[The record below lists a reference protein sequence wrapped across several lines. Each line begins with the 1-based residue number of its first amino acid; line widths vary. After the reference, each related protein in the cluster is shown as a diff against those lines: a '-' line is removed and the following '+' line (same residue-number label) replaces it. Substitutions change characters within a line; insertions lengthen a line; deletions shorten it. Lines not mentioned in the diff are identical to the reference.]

1 MTKKI
6 TYYMTRSLGA
16 LRNTLKK
23 TEISGNKSQTRGGE
37 GGLTQN
43 QLFMF
48 VYQDLL
54 HAKIILKC

>member
-1 MTKKI
+1 
-6 TYYMTRSLGA
+6 MTRSLGA
-16 LRNTLKK
+16 LRNTLKN
-23 TEISGNKSQTRGGE
+23 GNKSKIRGEE

>member
-1 MTKKI
+1 MTKKT

-23 TEISGNKSQTRGGE
+23 TGINPKLGGE
-37 GGLTQN
+37 KGGLTQN